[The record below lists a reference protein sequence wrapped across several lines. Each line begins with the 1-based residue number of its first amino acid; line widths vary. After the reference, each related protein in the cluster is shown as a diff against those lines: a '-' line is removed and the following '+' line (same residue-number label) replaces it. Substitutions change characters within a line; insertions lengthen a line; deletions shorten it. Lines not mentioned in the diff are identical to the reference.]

1 MSFIPPNTYDGLVE
15 KALSWAVK
23 ICNIPKDDEQ
33 LLNLLNRL
41 ISFSLA
47 ETKENNEKKS
57 GMVNQRIFPSNFLFS
72 YRAVLSK
79 WGLRFCRYF
88 WWKVYYNVRDRE
100 EAAAA
105 AHLCLFGHFSYLSP
119 FEGTKWMSKK
129 VIKPWIVKENGKF
142 EGFSLTSKIFL

>member
-41 ISFSLA
+41 IAFSLA

-57 GMVNQRIFPSNFLFS
+57 GMVNQRIFPSYFLLHTEPSDQNESFDS
-72 YRAVLSK
+72 VSRRA
-79 WGLRFCRYF
+79 
-88 WWKVYYNVRDRE
+88 RD
-100 EAAAA
+100 
-105 AHLCLFGHFSYLSP
+105 S
-119 FEGTKWMSKK
+119 
-129 VIKPWIVKENGKF
+129 I
-142 EGFSLTSKIFL
+142 